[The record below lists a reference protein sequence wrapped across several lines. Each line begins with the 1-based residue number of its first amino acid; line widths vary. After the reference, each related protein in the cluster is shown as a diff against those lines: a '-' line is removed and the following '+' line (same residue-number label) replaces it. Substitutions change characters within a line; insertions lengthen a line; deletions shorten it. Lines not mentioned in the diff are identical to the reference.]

1 MSLNS
6 GGLGKNNKTETLESF
21 LLEQNI
27 DIALIQ
33 ETKLKKSIY
42 LRSYKSINKK
52 AYGSDSSKGGLSIIF
67 KPYLK
72 FFISE
77 KLISNEDFMGINLF
91 DLHIINCYGRH
102 YDTKTKI
109 NYQKKFQE
117 KLKKLSQQ
125 LKNQKLL
132 IAGDFNLDNQQLN
145 KLEFLEKSNLE
156 ILKNETSSRKR
167 NIDHFISHSI
177 LFQNSTNSIVQTP
190 KIFQDETNLSDYKKI
205 IKKKKNKN
213 K

>member
-33 ETKLKKSIY
+33 ETKLKK
-42 LRSYKSINKK
+42 INLFKVLQIHKQKK
-52 AYGSDSSKGGLSIIF
+52 LMGRIHPKVDYQLSLNHISN
-67 KPYLK
+67 

-77 KLISNEDFMGINLF
+77 KLISNEDFLGINLF

-125 LKNQKLL
+125 LK
-132 IAGDFNLDNQQLN
+132 
-145 KLEFLEKSNLE
+145 KSKTINCG
-156 ILKNETSSRKR
+156 
-167 NIDHFISHSI
+167 
-177 LFQNSTNSIVQTP
+177 
-190 KIFQDETNLSDYKKI
+190 
-205 IKKKKNKN
+205 
-213 K
+213 